1 MEGIQKKTKSLEKK
15 IFSNVLHFKQDS
27 SLIIIILVAFVFIL
41 VCCAST
47 LKYGF
52 VKPILATS
60 RFALFI
66 KDTSFTFFFF
76 LFFFKCFLQFT
87 VNICDNVWKI
97 KSSNMLEV
105 YKLVVKCKKTHLLK
119 LWLKLPNWVHRSST
133 SSCSFG
139 MFFWLAPN
147 LIKTLTTLQCL
158 CRRANE
164 RGLWLSLSIASI
176 SAPLVTRVLIHL

>member
-1 MEGIQKKTKSLEKK
+1 MTIIDHNQSQDQMLHFKIGVKYLYNYKHIQSKFYAWYRKIYRVLLLEKK
-15 IFSNVLHFKQDS
+15 IFSNILHFKQDS

-87 VNICDNVWKI
+87 VNICDNV
-97 KSSNMLEV
+97 
-105 YKLVVKCKKTHLLK
+105 
-119 LWLKLPNWVHRSST
+119 
-133 SSCSFG
+133 
-139 MFFWLAPN
+139 
-147 LIKTLTTLQCL
+147 
-158 CRRANE
+158 
-164 RGLWLSLSIASI
+164 
-176 SAPLVTRVLIHL
+176 

>member
-1 MEGIQKKTKSLEKK
+1 MPTIDKHEGCIYAMYGGNPKENKKYIERK
-15 IFSNVLHFKQDS
+15 IFSNVLRFKKDS
-27 SLIIIILVAFVFIL
+27 LLIIIILVAFVFIL

-76 LFFFKCFLQFT
+76 LCFFKCFLQFT

-105 YKLVVKCKKTHLLK
+105 YKLVLFECKKTHLLK
-119 LWLKLPNWVHRSST
+119 LWLQIT
-133 SSCSFG
+133 
-139 MFFWLAPN
+139 
-147 LIKTLTTLQCL
+147 
-158 CRRANE
+158 
-164 RGLWLSLSIASI
+164 WLS
-176 SAPLVTRVLIHL
+176 APIKYVKLFIWDVILTGS

>member
-1 MEGIQKKTKSLEKK
+1 MNISNLNFMPAIDKHEGCIYAMYGGNPKENKKYIEKK

-87 VNICDNVWKI
+87 VNICDNV
-97 KSSNMLEV
+97 
-105 YKLVVKCKKTHLLK
+105 
-119 LWLKLPNWVHRSST
+119 
-133 SSCSFG
+133 
-139 MFFWLAPN
+139 
-147 LIKTLTTLQCL
+147 
-158 CRRANE
+158 
-164 RGLWLSLSIASI
+164 
-176 SAPLVTRVLIHL
+176 

>member
-1 MEGIQKKTKSLEKK
+1 MLHFKVSIEYLYNYEYIKSKLSEQYRVLLLEKK
-15 IFSNVLHFKQDS
+15 IFSNILHFKQDS

-76 LFFFKCFLQFT
+76 LFFFKCLLQLI
-87 VNICDNVWKI
+87 VNICNKV
-97 KSSNMLEV
+97 S
-105 YKLVVKCKKTHLLK
+105 KLSHQICLK
-119 LWLKLPNWVHRSST
+119 
-133 SSCSFG
+133 F
-139 MFFWLAPN
+139 
-147 LIKTLTTLQCL
+147 I
-158 CRRANE
+158 
-164 RGLWLSLSIASI
+164 I
-176 SAPLVTRVLIHL
+176 SM